1 MPDPHS
7 PHARLRIYFDPVPV
21 HLRPVL
27 GALLSGATDA
37 AASHRLNVSPRTFS
51 RRLAELLE
59 HFGAQT
65 RFQAGVTF
73 GLSGREIPPQDHSG
87 LVNVRLVEVDGW
99 PAAGAVNAPMRAA
112 RADRLWVGTVPPQA
126 IGRPGH
132 WLGGR

>member
-1 MPDPHS
+1 MSDPHS
-7 PHARLRIYFDPVPV
+7 PHALLRICFDPVPV

-37 AASHRLNVSPRTFS
+37 AASHQLNVSPRTFS

-73 GLSGREIPPQDHSG
+73 GLRGVRTPLRDHGG
-87 LVNVRLVEVDGW
+87 LLDVEGW
-99 PAAGAVNAPMRAA
+99 PAAGVVNGSMRSGVEADLLRAV
-112 RADRLWVGTVPPQA
+112 TVLPPV
-126 IGRPGH
+126 IGRAGDM
-132 WLGGR
+132 LGGR